1 MLLAFLAEDFKF
13 QSVHAHTHVDL
24 WGELSPDGV
33 EVLRVP
39 DGGEGARRAVLRRA
53 EHELG
58 AAEVLVHVVG
68 QRDLCVRE
76 RVEDLL
82 VLGRDG
88 LP

>member
-1 MLLAFLAEDFKF
+1 MRGF
-13 QSVHAHTHVDL
+13 QFPISQRPHTHVDL

-58 AAEVLVHVVG
+58 ATEVLVHVVR
-68 QRDLCVRE
+68 QRDLCVGE

-82 VLGRDG
+82 VLRQDG
-88 LP
+88 FP